1 MTKEVIMESMEFMD
15 KNNYTLLADFYE
27 LAMGNGY
34 FENDMKDTIVTFD
47 MFFRSVPDKGAYAI
61 IAGLEQVVEYL
72 EQLHFT
78 EEDIDFLRSKGSFS
92 EGFLDYLKNFE
103 FTCDM
108 WAIPEGTV
116 AFPQEPLVIVRGPVI
131 QAQLLET
138 MVLLT
143 INHQSMIATKANRIC
158 YSAKG
163 RPVVEFGSRRA
174 QGYSGANLG
183 ARAAYIGGCAGT
195 ANTLAEKIYGVPAV
209 GTMAHSWV
217 QMFETEKEAFDA
229 FAKTYPNNCIL
240 LVDTYDVL
248 KQGVPNAIKT
258 FDEYLKPKGIK
269 NMGIRID
276 SGDIAYLS
284 KEARKMLDAAGYE
297 DAVIMASNSLDEYV
311 IEALLIQGA
320 QIDSFGVGERLIT
333 SKSDPVFGGVY
344 KLTSVERDGQLEPT
358 IKISENITKI
368 TTPGFKGLYRFYDE
382 ASGKALA
389 DLVTLH
395 EEDLPQGE
403 DFEIFH
409 PLYTWKSQ
417 TLKNYRV
424 RPLLE
429 RIYDKGKLVYKL
441 PSLEEIRTY
450 AQEELDTFW
459 NETKRFDN
467 PQDYHVDLSK
477 DLWTVR
483 DHLLK
488 QHGRHTIVEKK
499 K

>member
-1 MTKEVIMESMEFMD
+1 M
-15 KNNYTLLADFYE
+15 
-27 LAMGNGY
+27 
-34 FENDMKDTIVTFD
+34 
-47 MFFRSVPDKGAYAI
+47 
-61 IAGLEQVVEYL
+61 
-72 EQLHFT
+72 
-78 EEDIDFLRSKGSFS
+78 
-92 EGFLDYLKNFE
+92 
-103 FTCDM
+103 
-108 WAIPEGTV
+108 
-116 AFPQEPLVIVRGPVI
+116 
-131 QAQLLET
+131 
-138 MVLLT
+138 
-143 INHQSMIATKANRIC
+143 
-158 YSAKG
+158 
-163 RPVVEFGSRRA
+163 
-174 QGYSGANLG
+174 
-183 ARAAYIGGCAGT
+183 
-195 ANTLAEKIYGVPAV
+195 
-209 GTMAHSWV
+209 
-217 QMFETEKEAFDA
+217 
-229 FAKTYPNNCIL
+229 
-240 LVDTYDVL
+240 DTYDVL

-311 IEALLIQGA
+311 IEALLTQGA

-344 KLTSVERDGQLEPT
+344 KLTSVERNGQLEPT

-382 ASGKALA
+382 GSGKALA

-483 DHLLK
+483 DGLLK